1 MLKMSGVE
9 LEKISDIDMYLV
21 IEIGLRGG
29 IPYIAKRHNK
39 ANNKYI
45 NNYDPTKPSKYI
57 SSVDMNNLC
66 GWGMSGYLPYG
77 GFIWLKNVT
86 NFYVN
91 SISEKVPIGYIIEV
105 DLK

>member
-1 MLKMSGVE
+1 
-9 LEKISDIDMYLV
+9 
-21 IEIGLRGG
+21 
-29 IPYIAKRHNK
+29 
-39 ANNKYI
+39 
-45 NNYDPTKPSKYI
+45 
-57 SSVDMNNLC
+57 
-66 GWGMSGYLPYG
+66 MSGYLPYG